1 MTRLKIKNK
10 EYKII
15 DSYSIKSSNNQV
27 TFNNI
32 KIDFSEGTQEDIPYK
47 YQKVQ
52 VIQDGNVIFTGY
64 LDTITFGKLKTN
76 NPYKEITLTLL
87 SPLKLATRRCID
99 LIGTYD
105 LSTAITR
112 ILQPLIDDGFTI
124 AELNV
129 PEGQIT
135 TSFVLETIENAM
147 NNIGSKR
154 NIFWTIDEK
163 QNIYVNSIDYLFGQN
178 VKMEI
183 TEEKMDGLLELQPTI
198 SNIDYAN
205 IINFKNIRL
214 VYSTTRDNF
223 EYQIV
228 SRNKVVKQGDIVN
241 FDYPIILDEAWL
253 RNKMSEY
260 SNIDNSDFRALNLSF
275 SGGYEMSYGISMW
288 QDSPYYNVF
297 RLSGNLSVTFSDSSG
312 NEGDI
317 VLQRDQF
324 FKELITG
331 FKWNKSTTVTLN
343 SSASDIALRYTTM
356 RFLHSGEIEKLKGII
371 SDSGQIEKTIDYE
384 EKWITIQQLIA
395 YARSLIVQNSNIINE
410 VKLVFDKNPNVVVGD
425 IITIN
430 RPNYYIQGK
439 FAIKDIDYSNNRGVE
454 KWTIIAKTSD
464 FISSYMDLFRPAEQ
478 QQPENSINTV
488 ILSEF
493 SEEQF
498 VETHNVTDYEDDEA
512 KAIRLSKDAWDE
524 EMGSGSDYLTFT
536 IQGHGQTDADYI
548 VQVAD
553 PQTSQTIGYVYVNVD
568 SEECE
573 VELQ

>member
-1 MTRLKIKNK
+1 MTRLKIKDK

-15 DSYSIKSSNNQV
+15 DSYTIKSSNNQV

-52 VIQDGNVIFTGY
+52 VIQDDNVLFTGY

-76 NPYKEITLTLL
+76 NPYKEITITLL

-105 LSTAITR
+105 LATAIR
-112 ILQPLIDDGFTI
+112 RVLQPLVDDGFTI

-163 QNIYVNSIDYLFGQN
+163 QNIRVNSIDYLFGQN

-183 TEEKMDGLLELQPTI
+183 TEEKMDNLLELQPTI

-205 IINFKNIRL
+205 IINFKNVRL

-228 SRNKVVKQGDIVN
+228 SRSKVVKQGDIVN

-260 SNIDNSDFRALNLSF
+260 NNIDNSDFRALSLNFTS
-275 SGGYEMSYGISMW
+275 GYEMNYGISMW
-288 QDSPYYNVF
+288 QDDPYYNVY

-331 FKWNKSTTVTLN
+331 FKWNKSATVTIN
-343 SSASDIALRYTTM
+343 SSASDVALRYTTM

-371 SDSGQIEKTIDYE
+371 SDSGQIEKTIDYG
-384 EKWITIQQLIA
+384 EKWTTTQQLIT

-410 VKLVFDKNPNVVVGD
+410 VKLVFDKKPNLVVGD
-425 IITIN
+425 IISID

-464 FISSYMDLFRPAEQ
+464 FISSYMDLFRPTEQ

-493 SEEQF
+493 SEEHF
-498 VETHNVTDYEDDEA
+498 IEAHSVVDYE
-512 KAIRLSKDAWDE
+512 E
-524 EMGSGSDYLTFT
+524 E
-536 IQGHGQTDADYI
+536 
-548 VQVAD
+548 
-553 PQTSQTIGYVYVNVD
+553 
-568 SEECE
+568 EES
-573 VELQ
+573 